1 MTKRSLRHRLG
12 LAILVSAA
20 LVGLSTGAYL
30 KGPDKDKDKGK
41 QNEQGQDE
49 QGNGKGH
56 KLQNVNKARIAPG
69 QYVSPTAIEDAVQQP
84 LNPGLPAYPNFIAGM
99 AVRSQ
104 LSPDGTTLAVLTAGH
119 NSLVLPNGSTDTAN
133 STQYI
138 FLYNVE
144 GANKAAPQLT
154 KVLKQTNSHVGLAFS
169 PDGNTLYAAGGVDD
183 VVYVYAKSGGSFS
196 PAGTIP
202 LNHTNQVVG
211 LSVRPNAA
219 GLDVSA
225 DGA

>member
-30 KGPDKDKDKGK
+30 KGPDKDKDKDKGK

-69 QYVSPTAIEDAVQQP
+69 QYISPTAIEDAVQQY

-119 NSLVLPNGSTDTAN
+119 NSLDLPNGSTDAAN
-133 STQYI
+133 S
-138 FLYNVE
+138 
-144 GANKAAPQLT
+144 
-154 KVLKQTNSHVGLAFS
+154 
-169 PDGNTLYAAGGVDD
+169 
-183 VVYVYAKSGGSFS
+183 
-196 PAGTIP
+196 
-202 LNHTNQVVG
+202 
-211 LSVRPNAA
+211 
-219 GLDVSA
+219 
-225 DGA
+225 